1 MENIQ
6 FEGQQ
11 SGEKIF
17 YTILPHPWAFTFAA
31 AKTSL
36 LGAFFIAICMIIAS
50 AVPSLAAIL
59 QIAGVFLGLGVFTAG
74 IIWNKMVYS
83 KSRTFLTNRRIIRFE
98 VMTPFFTTKR
108 ALFWNEALKA
118 KGYFPNILTKI
129 LQLGNLRV
137 EPHLSEHEDVLVREI
152 AYAEDL
158 ANYVDKILFTFKT
171 KPDEIDTIKPFVA
184 KPRGQRDG

>member
-1 MENIQ
+1 MEKIH

-11 SGEKIF
+11 EGEKVF
-17 YTILPHPWAFTFAA
+17 YTILPHPLAYPLALVKISILALFFVIICLIISSAVLETAGLIQLVGI
-31 AKTSL
+31 L
-36 LGAFFIAICMIIAS
+36 LGTLVF
-50 AVPSLAAIL
+50 V
-59 QIAGVFLGLGVFTAG
+59 AGVF
-74 IIWNKMVYS
+74 WNKLVYKKS
-83 KSRTFLTNRRIIRFE
+83 KTYLTNRRIIRFE

-118 KGYFPNILTKI
+118 KGYFPNILAKI
-129 LQLGNLRV
+129 FQLGTLQV

-171 KPDEIDTIKPFVA
+171 KPDEVDYIKPFVA
-184 KPRGQRDG
+184 KPRGQRG